1 MKKAVTFKEAVFL
14 IVSILLLIGISIIGY
29 KLPAHVGIL
38 GAIFVLIL
46 FMIYKNMSWSDLNEG
61 IISGITPG
69 LIPIILFILIG
80 SLISIWI
87 ASGTIPTIM
96 VYGFSF
102 LSPKFFL
109 VAIFFICGIVGA
121 AVGSSFT
128 TISTIGVA
136 FIGMGQM
143 MGFDL
148 AITTGAIVSGAFLGN
163 VISPLSDTA
172 NLSAATA
179 NIDIFT
185 HLKMELK
192 TVLPAAVISF
202 IYFTFASRSGS
213 GGSNLLEMEILT
225 TGLKENF
232 MISPIMLLPVGLLFF
247 CAWKKVPAIPTIF
260 FNIVFSIMLQN
271 CFGKSASI
279 VEIGSWIQDGYVSN
293 TGNELIDK
301 LLSRGGIQSMMWSI
315 SLILLALTLGGLLI
329 KTGVIDI
336 ILKKMEELL
345 NTPSKLIGITSLV
358 AIVVNV
364 LIGEQY
370 LSIILPGEAF
380 KNSFTKQ
387 SISPAYLSRTLCDA
401 GSTTN
406 PLIPWGVSAVF
417 ISSALGVPTIQYL
430 PYAVFCYTL
439 PLVTII
445 FSFFIKPNEKQG
457 GKNYEN

>member
-192 TVLPAAVISF
+192 TVLPAVVISF

-213 GGSNLLEMEILT
+213 GGSNLSEMEILT

-247 CAWKKVPAIPTIF
+247 CAWRKVPAIPTIF
-260 FNIVFSIMLQN
+260 FNLIFSITLQN

-279 VEIGSWIQDGYVSN
+279 TEIGSWIQDGYVSN

-430 PYAVFCYTL
+430 PYAIFCYTL

>member
-1 MKKAVTFKEAVFL
+1 MKKEVTFKEAVSLL
-14 IVSILLLIGISIIGY
+14 IVILLLIGTSIIGY

-38 GAIFVLIL
+38 GAIFILIL
-46 FMIYKNMSWSDLNEG
+46 FMLYKKMSWTDLHEG

-80 SLISIWI
+80 SLISVWI

-96 VYGFSF
+96 VYGFSI
-102 LSPKFFL
+102 LSPSFFL
-109 VAIFFICGIVGA
+109 VAIFFICAIVGV

-128 TISTIGVA
+128 TISTLGVA

-185 HLKMELK
+185 HLKSELK
-192 TVLPAAVISF
+192 TVLPASVVTF
-202 IYFTFASRSGS
+202 LFFTFASRSGS
-213 GGSNLLEMEILT
+213 GSANISEMGVLIN
-225 TGLKENF
+225 GLKSNF
-232 MISPIMLLPVGLLFF
+232 TISPVMLLPIVFLFF
-247 CAWKKVPAIPTIF
+247 CAWKKIPAIPAIF
-260 FNIVFSIMLQN
+260 FNIVFSILLLN
-271 CFGKSASI
+271 SFEKNVSI
-279 VEIGSWIQDGYVSN
+279 SELGSWIQDGYISN
-293 TGNELIDK
+293 TGNELIDE

-336 ILKKMEELL
+336 ILKKMEGLL
-345 NTPSKLIGITSLV
+345 NTPFKLIGITSLT
-358 AIVVNV
+358 AIAVNG

-370 LSIILPGEAF
+370 LSIILPGEAY
-380 KNSFTKQ
+380 KNSFNKQ
-387 SISPAYLSRTLCDA
+387 LISPAYLSRTLCDS

-417 ISSALGVPTIQYL
+417 ISSTLGVSTIKYL
-430 PYAVFCYTL
+430 PYAIFCYTL
-439 PLVTII
+439 PLTTII